1 MLASLSSAEAESKV
15 YYDYNYRVLPAPVS
29 RQRSSE
35 SRQGQASSH
44 SRSRPSWLLAPAHR
58 DEYVIDYYDPEEE
71 YANEYD
77 DFYDHAPDNRGRTIH
92 RSRKRKAARNFS
104 SSI

>member
-15 YYDYNYRVLPAPVS
+15 YYDYSYRVLPAPVT

-44 SRSRPSWLLAPAHR
+44 SRSRPSWLPPPGQK

-71 YANEYD
+71 FGERYRPL
-77 DFYDHAPDNRGRTIH
+77 FLV
-92 RSRKRKAARNFS
+92 F
-104 SSI
+104 

>member
-1 MLASLSSAEAESKV
+1 MEFYDWRTSRCISGLLLLASLSSTEAESKV
-15 YYDYNYRVLPAPVS
+15 YYDYNYRVLPAPIT

-44 SRSRPSWLLAPAHR
+44 SRSRPSWLPPPGQK

-71 YANEYD
+71 FGERYRQL
-77 DFYDHAPDNRGRTIH
+77 FLV
-92 RSRKRKAARNFS
+92 F
-104 SSI
+104 